1 MEEPQQEPM
10 SQEVFEEM
18 KDLQEEE
25 GFEGTEDDILNRGS
39 FQDAMG
45 VPEPEQR
52 FNQHV
57 FLSQSIQSDEPEKV
71 TFLSES
77 ELGRPLFNLRFLLDI
92 EDICKYYL
100 DDLAKEYKTDVIV
113 RVTSDCP
120 LIDPEVLDK
129 VVKAYLEDPCDYC
142 SNIQPPTYPDGHDV
156 EVIPFT
162 ALERAWNDASL
173 MSEREHVT
181 VHLWKNPDK
190 FKLVNIENDED
201 FSDLRLSVDEK
212 EDFILIEKIIQKI
225 NKSPI
230 FLRDI
235 IELFKNEPDLPKIN
249 STFMRNEG
257 QAKSFREDRI
267 VR

>member
-1 MEEPQQEPM
+1 MNIDCIIQARLGSTRLPGKVLLEIEGRSLIEHCLTQVKYSKLVNRIIVACTVNPNDKRLIDKVKELGYK
-10 SQEVFEEM
+10 VFI
-18 KDLQEEE
+18 
-25 GFEGTEDDILNRGS
+25 GNEDD
-39 FQDAMG
+39 
-45 VPEPEQR
+45 V
-52 FNQHV
+52 
-57 FLSQSIQSDEPEKV
+57 
-71 TFLSES
+71 
-77 ELGRPLFNLRFLLDI
+77 LDR
-92 EDICKYYL
+92 YYQA
-100 DDLAKEYKTDVIV
+100 AKEYKTDVIV